1 MPFICVFH
9 SGPFCAPSGGTIVS
23 DDTKS
28 LGLQLLHVQCLKNRS
43 STTNTQGSALRSFVV
58 FILVPAAIT
67 ESMQ

>member
-1 MPFICVFH
+1 MPFICVVH

-43 STTNTQGSALRSFVV
+43 STANTQGPALRSFVV
-58 FILVPAAIT
+58 FMLVPAAIT